1 MSVGNVLENLKAT
14 RLSRGGKIEAKKKKR
29 HDKKKH
35 GGKKKHQQEKFE
47 PSKGVA
53 QLPRSWSEAS
63 TIASDKKRAKELG
76 EVRESNWMIASANT
90 CVL

>member
-1 MSVGNVLENLKAT
+1 MSVENVLTNLKDT
-14 RLSRGGKIEAKKKKR
+14 RLSKFEAKKKKR
-29 HDKKKH
+29 HDKKKP
-35 GGKKKHQQEKFE
+35 GKKKKHQKQKFD
-47 PSKGVA
+47 PHKGVA

-76 EVRESNWMIASANT
+76 EVRECNWMIAFANT

>member
-1 MSVGNVLENLKAT
+1 MSVENVLKNLKAT
-14 RLSRGGKIEAKKKKR
+14 RLSRGGKFDAKKKKR

-35 GGKKKHQQEKFE
+35 GKKKKHQQEKFE

>member
-1 MSVGNVLENLKAT
+1 MHMSVENVLTNLKDT
-14 RLSRGGKIEAKKKKR
+14 RLSKFEAKKKKR

-35 GGKKKHQQEKFE
+35 GKKKKHQQEKFQ

-63 TIASDKKRAKELG
+63 TIASDKKRAKELYQ
-76 EVRESNWMIASANT
+76 VRESNWMIASANT